1 MKKTLYTLAAYAAA
15 SVAIVSCQLAE
26 IDKPNEELKD
36 KPLEEVVN
44 AKKTYTF
51 AIVEG
56 QDAATKTII
65 GDDGVNKFAK
75 WENDDELAYLIN
87 DGGSDYSY
95 VEVAGENVTFNV
107 TGDLEVGDYLFA
119 WYPNFEATAASS
131 TEAKFNVPY
140 NQTQDLTTGYDL
152 DAFPMVAK
160 PIEVT
165 TAMLEG
171 YDPALDNSK
180 PLADVRFAN
189 LGSLINFKVFSTK
202 AAYQSEKV
210 ISVTFD
216 AGTDIIAGTYAVE
229 LMGLDF
235 DDESTLALRS
245 SQSDAPLADGS
256 SIITTTLSA
265 EKVLTTHVDKASAL
279 DVYMTVI
286 PGSYSGKVVVLT
298 DQASYT
304 FRITSAKTFARG
316 AINTLG
322 LDLNKVGTSAI
333 RQTPVSYDLT
343 TATYVSA
350 SDDAVTWSN
359 SVANM
364 VATKESGTKVTNYLG
379 GSGSYTHTRLYT
391 GNKVTFT
398 QNNASRILKVVFT
411 TTDASYNYLSSE
423 TSTWT
428 NASAVKSTTKTIV
441 TPDDITSTFYATLSG
456 TNPDRI
462 TSVDVYYYGAT
473 DPALS
478 APNISRTS
486 PTAGNEVITLTPS
499 NLTDVSY
506 SVQGVTPAYVD
517 GENISFNDASHTMTV
532 PFLAN
537 KTLSAKEGGE
547 ITIRATGTNIWG
559 ASAYADKTITV
570 SQAASVFSASSTA
583 DINISWDDTSA
594 KTVTFTSSFALTD
607 ANITNSN
614 TTNFDAS
621 FAAGANENEYTLSIS
636 AKANNESAAN
646 YVAEISVTRDGLT
659 PIVIDVTQAYSAGTT
674 PLSNPASVTF
684 KPAAIEFTAT
694 WTNDSNADGYTW
706 VISTADDPNDIVTDG
721 VGANVPTGGSGSF
734 TSASPAG
741 SGASLTSTTWTL
753 SKSITL
759 TAGTTYYFYVLA
771 NGSGAFTDSNYS
783 SANAKALYVTNLTNA
798 NIVAAGAAAS
808 GYASYAITGQNSYVY
823 NVVAIKNYHSKAT
836 NDKYFL
842 QIRKYKKSNDPAESY
857 IQIPTIGT
865 KLSYLRMTVSSSS
878 QPMTGG
884 GNSTT
889 LFFSSSNQTEAA
901 GDGVVS
907 GTGASSITLDTSS
920 LDLNTGYITPD
931 GAIRVWDVA
940 VFYENW

>member
-1 MKKTLYTLAAYAAA
+1 MKKIIYTLAAFAAA
-15 SVAIVSCQLAE
+15 SVAFISCQQTE
-26 IDKPNEELKD
+26 IDQPKEEIND
-36 KPLEEVVN
+36 EPVEEVVD
-44 AKKTYTF
+44 AVKTYTF

-65 GDDGVNKFAK
+65 GDDGVNRFAK
-75 WENDDELAYLIN
+75 WENGDELAYLIN
-87 DGGSDYSY
+87 DGGSTNSS
-95 VEVAGENVTFNV
+95 VVVAGEDVTFNV
-107 TGDLEVGDYLFA
+107 TGTLTACDYLFA
-119 WYPNFEATAASS
+119 WYPNFESTAASS

-140 NQTQDLTTGYDL
+140 AQTQDLITGYDL

-165 TAMLEG
+165 SAMLEG

-216 AGTDIIAGTYAVE
+216 AGTDIIAGTYAVD

-286 PGSYSGKVVVLT
+286 PGSYTGKVVVLT

-322 LDLNKVGTSAI
+322 LDLNKVGTTAI

-379 GSGSYTHTRLYT
+379 GSSSNTHTRLYNN
-391 GNKVTFT
+391 NKITFS

-411 TTDASYNYLSSE
+411 TTETSYNYLSSE

-428 NASAVKSTTKTIV
+428 NALAVKSTTKTIV
-441 TPDDITSTFYATLSG
+441 TPEDITSSFYATLSG
-456 TNPDRI
+456 TSRI
-462 TSVDVYYYGAT
+462 TGVDIYYYGAS

-486 PTAGNEVITLTPS
+486 PTAGNEVITLTPA

-537 KTLSAKEGGE
+537 KTLAAKEGGE
-547 ITIRATGTNIWG
+547 ITIRASGTNIWG
-559 ASAYADKTITV
+559 ESAYAEKTITV

-594 KTVTFTSSFALTD
+594 KTITFTSSFALTD

-621 FAAGANENEYTLSIS
+621 FAAGVNENEYTLSIS

-646 YVAEISVTRDGLT
+646 YAAEISVTRDGLT

-674 PLSNPASVTF
+674 SLSNPAGVTF
-684 KPAAIEFTAT
+684 RPAAIEFTAT
-694 WTNDSNADGYTW
+694 WTNDSDADGYTW

-721 VGANVPTGGSGSF
+721 VGANVPTGGYGSF

-741 SGASLTSTTWTL
+741 SGASLTGSTWTL

-759 TAGTTYYFYVLA
+759 TGGTTYYFYVLA
-771 NGSGAFTDSNYS
+771 DGSGSFSDSDYS
-783 SANAKALYVTNLTNA
+783 TVNAKALYVTGLTNA
-798 NIVAAGAAAS
+798 QIFAAAAAADS
-808 GYASYAITGQNSYVY
+808 YASYAITGDNSLVY
-823 NVVAIKNYHSKAT
+823 NAYAIKKAQNKAT
-836 NDKYFL
+836 STQHYL
-842 QIRKYKKSNDPAESY
+842 QIKKYASSTAYY
-857 IQIPTIGT
+857 IQVPTIGT
-865 KLSYLRMTVSSSS
+865 KIVKITMTVSSTSTT
-878 QPMTGG
+878 MTGG
-884 GNSTT
+884 GNTAT
-889 LFFSSSNQTEAA
+889 YYFSSSNSTSAT
-901 GDGVVS
+901 GSGVVS
-907 GTGASSITLDTSS
+907 GTGDSSVTLNTES
-920 LDLNTGYITPD
+920 LNLNTGYITAG
-931 GAIRVWDVA
+931 GATRVWELK